1 MFNLLK
7 FKTMKSNILFAFVL
21 IYSTTQAQFSEE
33 KILEDGSHYIVYTPR
48 HFSAEEIANWKHRRI
63 PTTAEVQKNP
73 LIPLS
78 NLFMIHLEKEFK
90 SNIAVDSSLVEASNV
105 LFLSHLGITG
115 NESENST
122 VRYHQIWEL
131 DESVVNYNLN
141 DFAQSLTKMIKENK
155 LENYFE
161 RTVHFYCR
169 EYFYNETYYLVVL
182 LDD

>member
-1 MFNLLK
+1 MSNLLK
-7 FKTMKSNILFAFVL
+7 FKTMKSNILLAFVL

-48 HFSAEEIANWKHRRI
+48 HFSAAEIANWKLRRI

-78 NLFMIHLEKEFK
+78 NLFMIHLESTFK
-90 SNIAVDSSLVEASNV
+90 ISVSVDSSLVDASDQN
-105 LFLSHLGITG
+105 FLNHLGITAIK
-115 NESENST
+115 NNCRQ

-141 DFAQSLTKMIKENK
+141 VLAKSLTKMIKENH
-155 LENYFE
+155 LNNYFE
-161 RTVHFYCR
+161 KIVHFYCK
-169 EYFYNETYYLVVL
+169 EYFYNETYYLEVL

>member
-1 MFNLLK
+1 
-7 FKTMKSNILFAFVL
+7 MKSNILFAFVL

-33 KILEDGSHYIVYTPR
+33 KILEDGSHYIVYIPR
-48 HFSAEEIANWKHRRI
+48 HYSEEELTNWKPRRI

-78 NLFMIHLEKEFK
+78 NLMMMQLEKEFK
-90 SNIAVDSSLVEASNV
+90 SNITEDSSLVAESNI
-105 LFLSHLGITG
+105 LFLNHLGITA
-115 NESENST
+115 NDSENST

-141 DFAQSLTKMIKENK
+141 DLAQSLVKMLKENH
-155 LENYFE
+155 LDNYFE
-161 RTVHFYCR
+161 KTVHFYCK

>member
-1 MFNLLK
+1 MYNLLK

-48 HFSAEEIANWKHRRI
+48 HFSAEEIANWKLRRI
-63 PTTAEVQKNP
+63 PTPAEVQKNP

-78 NLFMIHLEKEFK
+78 NLMMMQLEKEFK
-90 SNIAVDSSLVEASNV
+90 SNITEDSSLVEASDQN
-105 LFLSHLGITG
+105 FLNHLGITAIK
-115 NESENST
+115 SDCQQ
-122 VRYHQIWEL
+122 VRYHQIWEM

-141 DFAQSLTKMIKENK
+141 DLAQSLVKMLKENH
-155 LENYFE
+155 LDNYFE
-161 RTVHFYCR
+161 KTVHFYCK